1 MMNRRYFVMAAI
13 MALSACGDADSQV
26 STPAAQATNG
36 AHSPVTE
43 SRPVQV
49 ASNARTPTPT
59 PKTPPPAAGL
69 DGRSAELSN
78 PEHSALVF
86 LYYGLAGIA
95 PPIDKWVES
104 DGRVQRAPAPQKA
117 AQREE
122 VRAELQAAAASVA
135 DVGVLR
141 ITLNDARLSH
151 YDPNYGE
158 FQIGAV
164 SPSSMVSYKA
174 FGQNVNVK
182 FVNGK
187 TAQIWPMSAE
197 EAQVV
202 TDKLGPYGGR
212 AELETELAI
221 TGVTPGPGGGTINTR
236 IVEMTLRDG
245 RTGMILGRLQP

>member
-1 MMNRRYFVMAAI
+1 MNRPYLVMAV
-13 MALSACGDADSQV
+13 ALALVACGDADSQM
-26 STPAAQATNG
+26 SATATDATPTASPPAA
-36 AHSPVTE
+36 E
-43 SRPVQV
+43 SHPVQV
-49 ASNARTPTPT
+49 ASAAPAS
-59 PKTPPPAAGL
+59 KAPPVPAQL

-78 PEHSALVF
+78 PEHSAVIL

-95 PPIDKWVES
+95 PPIDKWVEADS
-104 DGRVQRAPAPQKA
+104 RVQMAPAPQKA
-117 AQREE
+117 ARRDE

-141 ITLNDARLSH
+141 ITLNDAGLSH

-197 EAQVV
+197 DAQVV

-245 RTGMILGRLQP
+245 RTGMILGRLRP

>member
-1 MMNRRYFVMAAI
+1 MAV
-13 MALSACGDADSQV
+13 ALALVACGDADSQM
-26 STPAAQATNG
+26 SATATDATPAASQPA
-36 AHSPVTE
+36 AE
-43 SRPVQV
+43 SHPMQV
-49 ASNARTPTPT
+49 ASAAPAS
-59 PKTPPPAAGL
+59 KAPPVPAQL

-78 PEHSALVF
+78 PEHSAVIL

-95 PPIDKWVES
+95 PPIDKWVEADS
-104 DGRVQRAPAPQKA
+104 RVQMAPAPQKA
-117 AQREE
+117 ARRDE

-141 ITLNDARLSH
+141 ITLNDAGLSH

-197 EAQVV
+197 DAQVV

-245 RTGMILGRLQP
+245 RTGMILGRLRP

>member
-1 MMNRRYFVMAAI
+1 MNRPYLVMALVL
-13 MALSACGDADSQV
+13 ALVACGDADSQM
-26 STPAAQATNG
+26 SATATDATPAAS
-36 AHSPVTE
+36 SPAAE
-43 SRPVQV
+43 SRPMQV
-49 ASNARTPTPT
+49 ASAAPAS
-59 PKTPPPAAGL
+59 KVPPAPAQL

-78 PEHSALVF
+78 PEHSAVVL

-95 PPIDKWVES
+95 PPIDKWVEADS
-104 DGRVQRAPAPQKA
+104 RVQMAPAPQKA
-117 AQREE
+117 ARRDE

-141 ITLNDARLSH
+141 ITLNDAGLSH

-164 SPSSMVSYKA
+164 SPSSMVSYEA
-174 FGQNVNVK
+174 FGQKVNVK

-197 EAQVV
+197 DAQVV

-212 AELETELAI
+212 AELETELII
-221 TGVTPGPGGGTINTR
+221 TGVTPGPGGGTINAR
-236 IVEMTLRDG
+236 IVEMTLRDA
-245 RTGMILGRLQP
+245 RAGMVLGRLRP